1 MGKSFE
7 VVYILAR
14 YIYIYISLIDK
25 KQFID
30 KERTKSFQEVHWE
43 YSRGNQ
49 MGTKK
54 QQEKQ
59 LQKNLPAQA
68 KARQTYLHSIQDK
81 KSTKEFVLSTLYKLA
96 QDHKLLKKVAFVL

>member
-14 YIYIYISLIDK
+14 YIDISLIDE
-25 KQFID
+25 KQYID
-30 KERTKSFQEVHWE
+30 KKRNKRFQEVHWE

-49 MGTKK
+49 MRTKK

-68 KARQTYLHSIQDK
+68 KVRQTYLHPIKDK
-81 KSTKEFVLSTLYKLA
+81 KSTKEFVLSTL
-96 QDHKLLKKVAFVL
+96 